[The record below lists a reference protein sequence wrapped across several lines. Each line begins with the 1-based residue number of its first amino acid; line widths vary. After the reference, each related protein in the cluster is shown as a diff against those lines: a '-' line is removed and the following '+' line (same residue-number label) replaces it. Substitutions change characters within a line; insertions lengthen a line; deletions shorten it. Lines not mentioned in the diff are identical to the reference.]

1 MPGGKHN
8 PTLAGRAART
18 RDASGL
24 PLASDPG
31 SPPAGVAAENHSRVA
46 DPAPIIGGMFRY
58 AVPVTPAA
66 VGVTAAA
73 STQALAVAL
82 AGQRR

>member
-1 MPGGKHN
+1 
-8 PTLAGRAART
+8 
-18 RDASGL
+18 
-24 PLASDPG
+24 
-31 SPPAGVAAENHSRVA
+31 VA

-82 AGQRR
+82 AGKRR